1 MKGKIIIL
9 ILVLTV
15 SNLIAQENEYPYPSL
30 SPKGNISQIVGNTIV
45 GIEYER
51 PSVRKRQIFGE
62 LVPWNKVWRTGA
74 GSSTKISFNKDIKV
88 GGQNIEAGKYSLF
101 TIPNPTEW
109 IIIINKDTTLYGS
122 YDYDYKKDIAR
133 FVTIPVESNRFYE
146 TLNFDIEILPNN
158 AKIYISWAN
167 VQVSFDIETTT
178 DFEIEKLIEDELLTE
193 KNKDSDIYAGAA
205 EYLFF
210 QGDNLM
216 DAITLA
222 NIAIELNEDNVWA
235 RSLKIKIY
243 EKMKLFSKALSE
255 IENYA
260 KYAQSRKWEDE
271 IEKKNTFEFLEK
283 EHLRISSLKE

>member
-1 MKGKIIIL
+1 M
-9 ILVLTV
+9 LVLIV
-15 SNLIAQENEYPYPSL
+15 SSLIAQENEYPYPSL
-30 SPKGNISQIVGNTIV
+30 SPKGNISQIVGNTNI

-74 GSSTKISFNKDIKV
+74 GSSTKISFDKDVKV
-88 GGQNIEAGKYSLF
+88 GGQNIEVGKYSLF
-101 TIPNPTEW
+101 TIPSPTEW
-109 IIIINKDTTLYGS
+109 IIILNKDTTLYGS

-158 AKIYISWAN
+158 AKIYLSWAN
-167 VQVSFDIETTT
+167 VQVSFDVETTT
-178 DFEIEKLIEDELLTE
+178 DSEIEKLIKEELITK

-210 QGDNLM
+210 QGANLM
-216 DAITLA
+216 DALTLA
-222 NIAIELNEDNVWA
+222 NTAIELNEHNGWA

-243 EKMKLFSKALSE
+243 EKMKLFSMALAE
-255 IENYA
+255 IDNYTE
-260 KYAQSRKWEDE
+260 YAQSRKWEDE
-271 IEKKNTFEFLEK
+271 IEKTHTLEFLEK
-283 EHLRISSLKE
+283 EYLRINGLKE